1 METIEAANVVKMQ
14 EPKEALEEI
23 LREGARQMLQQAI
36 EGEVADYLAKHNA
49 AVDEHGRRL
58 VVGNG
63 RMPQREL
70 TTGIGPLSVKQPRV
84 RDRRDGGK
92 FTSAILPPYMR
103 RLPSVDELIPALYL
117 KGLSTGDFSEALS
130 AILGHDA
137 PGLSATNVVRLKAQ
151 WKDEY
156 EAWQQ
161 RDLSDKHYVYLWAD
175 GVYFKVR
182 LTDERPCILVLIGA
196 LPDGTKELVAVWDGE
211 RESRLSWKEVLLDLK
226 RRGLP
231 SLPKLAIGDGALGF
245 WGALREVF
253 PATREQRCWVHKTA
267 NVLDKMPKKV
277 QPSAKRL
284 IHEMYLAETKND
296 ALEAFERFGE
306 LYGVKH
312 HRAWDCLKKDKD
324 QLFTFYDF
332 PAEHWTH
339 LRTTNPIESTFATV
353 RLRTRRTKGCGSRIA
368 TLMMVFKLADQAEKH
383 WRRLNGSS
391 RIAQV
396 IEGVIFVDGIHPEEK
411 KEAA

>member
-1 METIEAANVVKMQ
+1 MEAIEAKNVVELQ
-14 EPKEALEEI
+14 APKNVLEEI

-36 EGEVADYLAKHNA
+36 EGEVADYLAKHRA

-70 TTGIGPLSVKQPRV
+70 TTGIGPLPVKQPRV

-117 KGLSTGDFSEALS
+117 KGVSTGDFAEALS
-130 AILGHDA
+130 AILGRDA

-182 LTDERPCILVLIGA
+182 LSDERPCILVLIGA

-231 SLPKLAIGDGALGF
+231 APPKLAIGDGALGF

-253 PATREQRCWVHKTA
+253 PTTREQRCWVHK
-267 NVLDKMPKKV
+267 
-277 QPSAKRL
+277 
-284 IHEMYLAETKND
+284 
-296 ALEAFERFGE
+296 
-306 LYGVKH
+306 
-312 HRAWDCLKKDKD
+312 
-324 QLFTFYDF
+324 
-332 PAEHWTH
+332 
-339 LRTTNPIESTFATV
+339 
-353 RLRTRRTKGCGSRIA
+353 
-368 TLMMVFKLADQAEKH
+368 AD
-383 WRRLNGSS
+383 
-391 RIAQV
+391 
-396 IEGVIFVDGIHPEEK
+396 
-411 KEAA
+411 